1 MEKPSRGSFNIPGTV
16 INGQNA
22 QLLTSTGI
30 SSVDSI
36 LGGGLPVGTV
46 TIIEED
52 IYGSHAK
59 IMLDYFLAEG
69 IVNDHSTL
77 VASLDMNPYNIIK
90 NLPAVIHNDPEES
103 TISSDS
109 IQDDKMRI
117 AFRYQNLPT
126 SDKDSHNIGHY
137 FDLSKTMSLADI
149 ENSDICY
156 WNGQRIENGTSMFA
170 NPAYNELLK
179 AVKEKIKE
187 GKFFL
192 KDNPSKRNV
201 LRVGIHSLG
210 SPMWLPSRD
219 SYHLMNESR
228 DLDMF
233 IFCLRALVR
242 SAFAVAVITIPTHL
256 YHENSLDRCIHS
268 SDIAMRLQTFSG
280 TELENNF
287 SLSDY
292 HGFFHLTKLAAIN
305 SFASKHPGSIEY
317 VFKLRRKKFHIEK
330 LHLPPD
336 LQEVGSSN
344 STPPSIACGSS
355 NKHLLEF

>member
-1 MEKPSRGSFNIPGTV
+1 MEKLSKGNLNIPGTR

-22 QLLTSTGI
+22 QLLTSSGI
-30 SSVDSI
+30 HALDSI

-69 IVNDHSTL
+69 VVNNHSTV
-77 VASLDMNPYNIIK
+77 VASLDINPYNIIK
-90 NLPAVIHNDPEES
+90 SLPAVIHNDPEES
-103 TISSDS
+103 TETNTEIS
-109 IQDDKMRI
+109 QTDKMKI

-126 SDKDSHNIGHY
+126 SDKEESSNLSHY
-137 FDLSKTMSLADI
+137 FDLSKSMSLADI

-156 WNGQRIENGTSMFA
+156 WNGQRIENGTCMFA

-179 AVKEKIKE
+179 AVKNKIKE

-192 KDNPSKRNV
+192 KDNPSKRTI

-210 SPMWLPSRD
+210 SPMWLPPRD
-219 SYHLMNESR
+219 SFHLMNESR

-256 YHENSLDRCIHS
+256 YHEVSCCFLFI
-268 SDIAMRLQTFSG
+268 F
-280 TELENNF
+280 
-287 SLSDY
+287 
-292 HGFFHLTKLAAIN
+292 
-305 SFASKHPGSIEY
+305 
-317 VFKLRRKKFHIEK
+317 VFIVI
-330 LHLPPD
+330 LP
-336 LQEVGSSN
+336 
-344 STPPSIACGSS
+344 
-355 NKHLLEF
+355 

>member
-1 MEKPSRGSFNIPGTV
+1 MEKPSKGNLKVPGTI
-16 INGQNA
+16 INSQNA
-22 QLLTSTGI
+22 QLLTSSGI
-30 SSVDSI
+30 HSLDSI

-46 TIIEED
+46 SIIEED

-69 IVNDHSTL
+69 IVSKHSTL
-77 VASLDMNPYNIIK
+77 VASFDTNPYDIIK
-90 NLPAVIHNDPEES
+90 NLPAVITNDPEECPIRS
-103 TISSDS
+103 ETSSE
-109 IQDDKMRI
+109 KMKI

-126 SDKDSHNIGHY
+126 AEKESYSIGHN
-137 FDLSKTMSLADI
+137 FDLSKSMSLEDI

-156 WNGQRIENGTSMFA
+156 WNGQRKETGNSMFA

-192 KDNPSKRNV
+192 KDNPPNRTI
-201 LRVGIHSLG
+201 LRIGIHSLG
-210 SPMWLPSRD
+210 SPMWLPHKNSF
-219 SYHLMNESR
+219 HLMNESR

-305 SFASKHPGSIEY
+305 SFASKHPGSVEY

-336 LQEVGSSN
+336 VQEVHEKN
-344 STPPSIACGSS
+344 ATPSMGCGSS
-355 NKHLLEF
+355 TKHLLEF

>member
-1 MEKPSRGSFNIPGTV
+1 
-16 INGQNA
+16 
-22 QLLTSTGI
+22 
-30 SSVDSI
+30 
-36 LGGGLPVGTV
+36 VGTV

-52 IYGSHAK
+52 MYGTYAK
-59 IMLDYFLAEG
+59 TMLDYFLAEG
-69 IVNDHSTL
+69 IVSKHSTL
-77 VASLDMNPYNIIK
+77 VASLDMNPCNIIK
-90 NLPAVIHNDPEES
+90 SLPAVIQNDPEES
-103 TISSDS
+103 ANSNSESS
-109 IQDDKMRI
+109 QNNKMKI

-126 SDKDSHNIGHY
+126 SDKEIHSIGHY
-137 FDLSKTMSLADI
+137 FDLSKSIRPSDFENADI
-149 ENSDICY
+149 SY
-156 WNGQRIENGTSMFA
+156 WTGQRIENGKNMFV

-179 AVKEKIKE
+179 AVKDKIKE

-192 KDNPSKRNV
+192 KDNPSKRTI

-210 SPMWLPSRD
+210 SPMWLPPRD
-219 SYHLMNESR
+219 SFHVMSESR

-268 SDIAMRLQTFSG
+268 SDIAMRLQAFSG

-305 SFASKHPGSIEY
+305 SFTSKHPGSVEY

-336 LQEVGSSN
+336 VQEVSDK
-344 STPPSIACGSS
+344 TVAPSMGCGSS
-355 NKHLLEF
+355 TKHLEF